1 MKFNNIIAISSL
13 LVLATAQST
22 TTTSTAAST
31 TTSLSPEASC
41 AAKCASG
48 DVCCVAG
55 CYKVPCPSDQQAND
69 TISCV
74 AACPQGSGTPSD
86 TDKYASCQSSC
97 YSSHFFPATMT
108 NAGSSG
114 TGVSSN
120 DATTTGSGSSSSET
134 GSSGSGSSKTSGSS
148 STGTSSGSNASTT
161 ANAAAVSQLQLG
173 VSAAGLLGFVLAA
186 WALPWQFQT
195 EIIGHVAGAFN
206 IVDANGTWTLD
217 YLGIK
222 PEDLT

>member
-1 MKFNNIIAISSL
+1 MKFNIIAVSSL

-22 TTTSTAAST
+22 TESAPST

-41 AAKCASG
+41 AAKCGSN
-48 DVCCVAG
+48 DICCVAG
-55 CYKVPCPSDQQAND
+55 CYNVPCPSDQQAND

-86 TDKYASCQSSC
+86 TDKYAACQNSC

-108 NAGSSG
+108 NAGSTK

-120 DATTTGSGSSSSET
+120 TATTTGTGSSSSET
-134 GSSGSGSSKTSGSS
+134 GTSGSDSTASGSGTATSS
-148 STGTSSGSNASTT
+148 STATSTP
-161 ANAAAVSQLQLG
+161 NAAVVSQMQLG

-186 WALPWQFQT
+186 WAL
-195 EIIGHVAGAFN
+195 
-206 IVDANGTWTLD
+206 
-217 YLGIK
+217 
-222 PEDLT
+222 